1 MRTLYRELVDRYS
14 SEITRQALAT
24 LAVLSAGQGIDIRDL
39 VRGNFDAR
47 RLSRFAQGDR
57 VPCGFHEQD
66 EQRLREALGKQQLPV
81 RTLAEAWTFFN
92 RWRLEIVQPV
102 LAPGILAFCVDLLTH
117 PDVRAASVHVRAGP
131 ERLRRLPRW
140 PLRVISPGGAS
151 GRRLSELLAHL
162 PDVASVL
169 ERRQK
174 EGDLLIVPANVSMV
188 PGSGGTPVGGLPR
201 ASLAIAIQPEETETE
216 DAMVFALCL
225 RFALDADAVV
235 VVRASEKQRNAFL
248 HRLLLELIQGRPF
261 DLAVATSGLQELA
274 APPLFLSSQRF
285 LQEAHLETLSV
296 SNIDIVEV
304 MAELLNDSRKYS
316 GPVAIPAGLS
326 KWLGIDAR
334 WLDGPTLASDVVIRF
349 IYEGFNSSPSEF
361 LGWLLELRHLLNQQA
376 RDASAPPL
384 AGIKPRANLLDS
396 LGTPTGPGAARASR
410 HLHAN
415 IFAGPSGSDA
425 HPVFGP
431 LDAGRAYRVEVHIG
445 PRLRSGQALRKR
457 FPAEK
462 LPRQKAAHTLMVVFA
477 DISGGEPLPEPQ
489 VTSLVLPKKGASS
502 RAVFNFTPRL
512 EGRFAARIAILHDN
526 RVLQTMNLRAP
537 VGSEQPESSR
547 LDGVRLEP
555 ELAPAWT
562 LEELETRSS
571 FDATLVLNHDEAGT
585 PRAMAVADGE
595 VRWVS
600 LNGLEKALQGI
611 RGQID
616 QVTDKE
622 QCPTGL
628 EDPAMVR
635 LLRVLAKQGSD
646 LWMEVMDQE
655 GVPEPLRKGTRIQ
668 VIEARE
674 GTFLP
679 VELFY
684 DRESPTDDATICPHA
699 RQALQE
705 GQCPGVCPQGR
716 SAERV
721 VCPLGF
727 WGMTRV
733 IERQRRGTASPA
745 LGDVGL
751 QLSPTQQQNQIAL
764 TPGALFGYSRK
775 VDKGDPGSSA
785 KVLSAL
791 KESFPESDTADG
803 WAAWEQKVQSLGP
816 SLLVL
821 LVHTDKDSESGL
833 PVIEIAN
840 EYLRRAKLKAS
851 HVRSDK
857 VPATIVLFLGCDTA
871 MPPAQYQSFVGR
883 FRQLGAAV
891 VLSTI
896 ASIRGRHACPTA
908 ANVIRHLSEATEG
921 VPRSWGDVFVRIKR
935 ELLAKGDALVLCFAA
950 YGDVDWQL
958 VHPREVRT

>member
-1 MRTLYRELVDRYS
+1 M
-14 SEITRQALAT
+14 LA
-24 LAVLSAGQGIDIRDL
+24 D
-39 VRGNFDAR
+39 
-47 RLSRFAQGDR
+47 
-57 VPCGFHEQD
+57 
-66 EQRLREALGKQQLPV
+66 
-81 RTLAEAWTFFN
+81 
-92 RWRLEIVQPV
+92 
-102 LAPGILAFCVDLLTH
+102 
-117 PDVRAASVHVRAGP
+117 
-131 ERLRRLPRW
+131 
-140 PLRVISPGGAS
+140 
-151 GRRLSELLAHL
+151 L
-162 PDVASVL
+162 PDVASGPA
-169 ERRQK
+169 RKQM
-174 EGDLLIVPANVSMV
+174 EGDLLIVPANVTTV
-188 PGSGGTPVGGLPR
+188 PGSGGTPAGGLPR
-201 ASLAIAIQPEETETE
+201 ASLAIAIQSEETETE
-216 DAMVFALCL
+216 DAMVFALSL

-235 VVRASEKQRNAFL
+235 VVRASEKQRNEFL
-248 HRLLLELIQGRPF
+248 HTMLIELLQGRDF
-261 DLAVATSGLQELA
+261 DLAVTTAGRQELYVL
-274 APPLFLSSQRF
+274 PLFLTSQRF
-285 LQEAHLETLSV
+285 LREARLAPRLGVDGLDIPMSLSLLG
-296 SNIDIVEV
+296 
-304 MAELLNDSRKYS
+304 ALLNFPATIALPASLREWLELEVREME
-316 GPVAIPAGLS
+316 GPALAPFVA
-326 KWLGIDAR
+326 R
-334 WLDGPTLASDVVIRF
+334 RLAQ
-349 IYEGFNSSPSEF
+349 EGFDKAAQANGS
-361 LGWLLELRHLLNQQA
+361 LLKLRRLMNDRA
-376 RDASAPPL
+376 RDASASPPV
-384 AGIKPRANLLDS
+384 GTKPRANLLDS
-396 LGTPTGPGAARASR
+396 LGTPSGPGAARASR

-431 LDAGRAYRVEVHIG
+431 LESGRAYRVEVHIG

-462 LPRQKAAHTLMVVFA
+462 LPRQKAAHSLTVVFA
-477 DISGGEPLPEPQ
+477 DISGGERLPEPQ
-489 VTSLVLPKKGASS
+489 VASLVLPKNGASS

-512 EGRFAARIAILHDN
+512 KGLFAARIAILHDN
-526 RVLQTMNLRAP
+526 RVLQTMNVKAP
-537 VGSEQPESSR
+537 VGLEPQDLSH
-547 LDGVRLEP
+547 LAGVRLEP

-585 PRAMAVADGE
+585 ARAMAVADGQ

-600 LNGLEKALQGI
+600 LNGLEEALQGI

-646 LWMEVMDQE
+646 LWMEVIDQE

-668 VIEARE
+668 VIEARD

-705 GQCPGVCPQGR
+705 GQCPGICPQGR
-716 SAERV
+716 SAESV

-733 IERQRRGTASPA
+733 IERQRRGPASSAP
-745 LGDVGL
+745 GDVGL

-821 LVHTDKDSESGL
+821 LVHTDNDPESGL

-840 EYLRRAKLKAS
+840 EYLRRARLKAS

-921 VPRSWGDVFVRIKR
+921 VPRNWGDVFVRIKR

-958 VHPREVRT
+958 VHPREVGT